1 MKQQKQLPAK
11 ILALTGVATAL
22 VFVLTKFVSI
32 PIPSVIGKTA
42 IHVGNAMCLLSAL
55 LLGPVPGAL
64 AAGIGSALVD
74 LTDPVWAAEFWI
86 TFINKAAMALVAGL
100 CFKAL
105 KIQSK
110 PLRVWLASL
119 FGALTYCALYVAKNI
134 LMGHFVRGFEWNV
147 AIVETLTLKLP
158 VTLVNAVIATV
169 CASLLYLAM
178 KPALTKA
185 HVLE

>member
-1 MKQQKQLPAK
+1 MKQQNRFSAK
-11 ILALTGVATAL
+11 TLALTGVATAL

-32 PIPSVIGKTA
+32 PIPSVLGKTA

-55 LLGPVPGAL
+55 LLGPVHGAL

-100 CFKAL
+100 CFQAL
-105 KIQSK
+105 KLKSK
-110 PLRVWLASL
+110 PLRTWLASL
-119 FGALTYCALYVAKNI
+119 FGALTYCALYVAKNV
-134 LMGHFVRGFEWNV
+134 LMGHFVQGFEWQV
-147 AIVETLTLKLP
+147 AIGETLTLKLP

>member
-1 MKQQKQLPAK
+1 MKQQNRLSAK
-11 ILALTGVATAL
+11 TLALTGVATAL

-32 PIPSVIGKTA
+32 PIPSAIGKTA

-55 LLGPVPGAL
+55 LLGPVHGAL

-74 LTDPVWAAEFWI
+74 LTDPIWAAEFWV

-100 CFKAL
+100 CFRAL
-105 KIQSK
+105 QIKNK

-119 FGALTYCALYVAKNI
+119 FGALTYCVLYVVKNI
-134 LMGHFVRGFEWNV
+134 LWGHYLKLMEWNV
-147 AIVETLTLKLP
+147 AIVETLTIKLP
-158 VTLVNAVIATV
+158 VTLANAVIATV

-185 HVLE
+185 HVLD

>member
-1 MKQQKQLPAK
+1 MKQQNHLSTKT
-11 ILALTGVATAL
+11 LALTGVATAL

-32 PIPSVIGKTA
+32 PIPSALGKTA

-55 LLGPVPGAL
+55 LLGSVPGAL

-74 LTDPVWAAEFWI
+74 LTDPVWATEFWM
-86 TFINKAAMALVAGL
+86 TFINKAAMAFVAGAFFRIL
-100 CFKAL
+100 RL
-105 KIQSK
+105 RNR
-110 PLRVWLASL
+110 PLRVWFASL
-119 FGALTYCALYVAKNI
+119 CGALTYCVLYVAKNI
-134 LMGHFVRGFEWNV
+134 LMGHFVRGLAWNV
-147 AIVETLTLKLP
+147 TAVETLTLKLP

-185 HVLE
+185 HVLD

>member
-1 MKQQKQLPAK
+1 MQNQKHLPAK
-11 ILALTGVATAL
+11 TLALTGVATAL

-32 PIPSVIGKTA
+32 PIPSMIGKTA

-64 AAGIGSALVD
+64 AAGVGSALVD

-86 TFINKAAMALVAGL
+86 TFLNKAVMALVAGL
-100 CFKAL
+100 CFRVL
-105 KIQSK
+105 KLKSQ

-119 FGALTYCALYVAKNI
+119 FGALSYCLLYVAKNI
-134 LMGHFVRGFEWNV
+134 LMGHFVKLLEWKI

-178 KPALTKA
+178 KPALKKA
-185 HVLE
+185 HVLG

>member
-1 MKQQKQLPAK
+1 MKQQNRFSAK
-11 ILALTGVATAL
+11 TLALFGVATAL

-32 PIPSVIGKTA
+32 PIPSAIGKTA

-64 AAGIGSALVD
+64 AAGVGSALVD

-100 CFKAL
+100 CFQAL
-105 KIQSK
+105 KLKNK

-119 FGALTYCALYVAKNI
+119 FGALTYCALYVVKNV
-134 LMGHFVRGFEWNV
+134 LMGHFVRGFEWKV
-147 AIVETLTLKLP
+147 AVVETMTLKLP